1 MKKFLVLY
9 RMDMAA
15 MKKMME
21 ETNKE
26 EREKGM
32 KEWGAWM
39 KKNMAIFADMGGPTG
54 KNMQVTPSGMK
65 QASNDIGGYSI
76 VQAESAE
83 TLAKTL
89 ADNPHFQMPGAVIDL
104 AEVVPMGGN

>member
-21 ETNKE
+21 ETSKE

-32 KEWGAWM
+32 KKWGEWM
-39 KKNMAIFADMGGPTG
+39 KKNMPIFADVGGPTG
-54 KNMQVTPSGMK
+54 KNMQVTAVGAS
-65 QASNDIGGYSI
+65 QVSNDIGGYSI
-76 VQAESAE
+76 VQAESVAAAAKL
-83 TLAKTL
+83 LASS
-89 ADNPHFQMPGAVIDL
+89 PHFQMPGAIIDL
-104 AEVVPMGGN
+104 AEIVPMGA

>member
-1 MKKFLVLY
+1 
-9 RMDMAA
+9 MDMAA

-21 ETNKE
+21 ETSKE

-32 KEWGAWM
+32 AEWGTWM

-54 KNMQVTPSGMK
+54 KNMQVTPSGVS
-65 QASNDIGGYSI
+65 QVSNDIGGYSI

-83 TLAKTL
+83 AAAKML
-89 ADNPHFQMPGAVIDL
+89 ADNPHFHLPGSVIDL
-104 AEVVPMGGN
+104 AEIVPMGK

>member
-21 ETNKE
+21 TTSAEDKK
-26 EREKGM
+26 KGM
-32 KEWGAWM
+32 DEWGMWM
-39 KKNMAIFADMGGPTG
+39 KNNMAIFADMGGPTG
-54 KNMQVTPSGMK
+54 KNMQVTSDGMT
-65 QASNDIGGYSI
+65 QVSNDIGGYSI

-83 TLAKTL
+83 AAGKLL
-89 ADNPHFQMPGAVIDL
+89 ADNPHFHMPGAIIDL
-104 AEVVPMGGN
+104 AEIVAMGA